1 MFEKLS
7 IKNFRN
13 FKDIEIEL
21 NDKNIVIGMNDVGKS
36 NLLYALRLVFDRKN
50 RFEEIFDTD
59 FHQKNIKEPIDILVT
74 LNISD
79 ESSSDVQKILANV
92 KEARSIESSKYFYIR
107 LEIIDSKES
116 GYIKRYY
123 WGMI

>member
-50 RFEEIFDTD
+50 RFEEILILIF
-59 FHQKNIKEPIDILVT
+59 IK
-74 LNISD
+74 
-79 ESSSDVQKILANV
+79 KI
-92 KEARSIESSKYFYIR
+92 
-107 LEIIDSKES
+107 
-116 GYIKRYY
+116 
-123 WGMI
+123 